1 MMTNNEII
9 KCLDKRQL
17 SVCDNLP
24 SEHWLSNKNNLLKF
38 YEWNTFFR
46 ENLDMYAEIYF
57 GFALYPYQHLEL
69 YELNKNT
76 LIDITGSRATAKTYI
91 IAIFAVCKASLYP
104 NSKIVICSAT
114 KGQSKLVVS
123 EKIKN
128 ELMSQSPMLCREI
141 KSIKDNQ
148 NDVIVYFRNGSTIKV
163 LPSSENARGNRSTV
177 TIYEE
182 NRMIDKFII
191 DSVISP
197 FAIIRPVP
205 YLKYEEYADLV
216 EEPTEVYISSAWYA
230 SHWMNTLIQ
239 DTYKAMLKG
248 EKQCVIGLDY
258 SVSLKHKIKTKN
270 QILKD
275 KRKFDPITFRIE
287 YNNEMIKENTS
298 AFFTYKMFTDNQRNK
313 KPLYPRFDVDVL
325 SRRKNPYSVS
335 KQQGEIR
342 ILSCDMAFAEGK
354 HNDNSIFTCMRL
366 IPESTTYTVQSE
378 GGTSKEISQGYRKI
392 VSYIESIQGG
402 DITKQAIRIKQL
414 YEDLSCD
421 YVVLDTRNG
430 GLACYDLLAKVMYDE
445 SRDKEYQ
452 PWVCINDDSIANRIK
467 TIGALPVLF
476 AINASQKLNS
486 EIANEMRIALTNN
499 MIDFLIPFNE
509 AVESTLTKIPE
520 YMSAIDV
527 DTQLFYEQ
535 PYLETQELINECVEL
550 TYERKEQTG
559 LIVISEQGANRK
571 DRYTSV
577 SYGVHFASLLEQDLL
592 SDNSD
597 YETCVFIN

>member
-1 MMTNNEII
+1 MTNNEII

-57 GFALYPYQHLEL
+57 GFVLYPYQHLEL

-205 YLKYEEYADLV
+205 YLKYEEYSDLV

-239 DTYKAMLKG
+239 DTYKAMLNG

-325 SRRKNPYSVS
+325 SKRKNPYSVS
-335 KQQGEIR
+335 KQQGEVR

-402 DITKQAIRIKQL
+402 DITRQAIRIKQL

-452 PWVCINDDSIANRIK
+452 PWVCMNDDSIANRIK

-486 EIANEMRIALTNN
+486 EIANEMRIALTSN

-592 SDNSD
+592 SDSSD
-597 YETCVFIN
+597 YESCVFIN

>member
-1 MMTNNEII
+1 MTNNEII

-535 PYLETQELINECVEL
+535 PYLETQELSNECVEL

-597 YETCVFIN
+597 YETCVFIY

>member
-1 MMTNNEII
+1 MTNNEII

-452 PWVCINDDSIANRIK
+452 PWVCMNDDSIANRIK

-597 YETCVFIN
+597 YDYVPLYN

>member
-1 MMTNNEII
+1 MTNNEII

-114 KGQSKLVVS
+114 KSQSKLVIS

-182 NRMIDKFII
+182 NRIIDKFII

-597 YETCVFIN
+597 YDYVPLFN

>member
-1 MMTNNEII
+1 MTNNEII

-402 DITKQAIRIKQL
+402 DITRQAIRIKQL

-452 PWVCINDDSIANRIK
+452 PWVCMNDDSIANRIK

-592 SDNSD
+592 SQSSD
-597 YETCVFIN
+597 YDYCCICN

>member
-1 MMTNNEII
+1 MTNNEII

-205 YLKYEEYADLV
+205 YLKYEEYSDLV

-402 DITKQAIRIKQL
+402 DITRQAIRIKQL
-414 YEDLSCD
+414 YEDLFCD

-452 PWVCINDDSIANRIK
+452 PWVCMNDDSIANRIK

-520 YMSAIDV
+520 YMSAIDI

>member
-1 MMTNNEII
+1 MTNNEII

-527 DTQLFYEQ
+527 DIQLFYEQ

-597 YETCVFIN
+597 YDYVPLFN

>member
-1 MMTNNEII
+1 MTNNEII

-452 PWVCINDDSIANRIK
+452 PWVCMNDDSIANRIK

-509 AVESTLTKIPE
+509 GVESTLTKIPE

-527 DTQLFYEQ
+527 DIQLFYEQ

-597 YETCVFIN
+597 YDYVPLFN

>member
-1 MMTNNEII
+1 MTNNEII

-69 YELNKNT
+69 YALNKNT

-402 DITKQAIRIKQL
+402 DITRQAIRIKQL

-452 PWVCINDDSIANRIK
+452 PWVCMNDDSIANRIK

>member
-1 MMTNNEII
+1 MTNNEII

-325 SRRKNPYSVS
+325 SRRKNSYSVS

-597 YETCVFIN
+597 YDYVPLFN

>member
-1 MMTNNEII
+1 MTNNEII
-9 KCLDKRQL
+9 KCLDERQL

-452 PWVCINDDSIANRIK
+452 PWVCMNDDSIANRIK

-527 DTQLFYEQ
+527 DIQLFYEQ

-597 YETCVFIN
+597 YDYVPLFN

>member
-1 MMTNNEII
+1 MTNNEII

-414 YEDLSCD
+414 YEDFYEYKKDKVKATTLRSYRRNILQLSEFYELKIKD
-421 YVVLDTRNG
+421 IKIEHYIAWRKRVGNLDSADKTKNG
-430 GLACYDLLAKVMYDE
+430 YYKLL
-445 SRDKEYQ
+445 
-452 PWVCINDDSIANRIK
+452 K
-467 TIGALPVLF
+467 TILNYGTKWHDFNFTSIYNRMEKFNNPNKPPKEMQFYTWEEFKQFISVIDDIKWKALFEVLF
-476 AINASQKLNS
+476 CLG
-486 EIANEMRIALTNN
+486 RT
-499 MIDFLIPFNE
+499 
-509 AVESTLTKIPE
+509 
-520 YMSAIDV
+520 
-527 DTQLFYEQ
+527 
-535 PYLETQELINECVEL
+535 
-550 TYERKEQTG
+550 
-559 LIVISEQGANRK
+559 
-571 DRYTSV
+571 
-577 SYGVHFASLLEQDLL
+577 
-592 SDNSD
+592 
-597 YETCVFIN
+597 

>member
-1 MMTNNEII
+1 MTNNEII

-205 YLKYEEYADLV
+205 YLKYEEYSDLV

-335 KQQGEIR
+335 KQQGEVR

-452 PWVCINDDSIANRIK
+452 PWVCMNDDNIANRIK

>member
-1 MMTNNEII
+1 MTNNEII

-452 PWVCINDDSIANRIK
+452 PWVCMNDDSIANRIK

>member
-1 MMTNNEII
+1 MTNNEII

-258 SVSLKHKIKTKN
+258 SVSLKHKIKTKH

-520 YMSAIDV
+520 YMSAVDV

>member
-1 MMTNNEII
+1 MTNNEII

-592 SDNSD
+592 SDTSD

>member
-1 MMTNNEII
+1 MTNNEII

-182 NRMIDKFII
+182 HRMIDKFII

-335 KQQGEIR
+335 KQQSEIR

>member
-1 MMTNNEII
+1 MTNNEII

-402 DITKQAIRIKQL
+402 DITRQAIRIKQL

-452 PWVCINDDSIANRIK
+452 PWVCMNDDSIANRIK

>member
-1 MMTNNEII
+1 MTNNEII

-258 SVSLKHKIKTKN
+258 SISLKHKIKTKN

-402 DITKQAIRIKQL
+402 DITRQAIRIKQL

-452 PWVCINDDSIANRIK
+452 PWVCMNDDSIANRIK

-597 YETCVFIN
+597 YDYVPLFN

>member
-1 MMTNNEII
+1 MTNNEII

-298 AFFTYKMFTDNQRNK
+298 AFFTYKMFTDNKKKK

-402 DITKQAIRIKQL
+402 DITRQAIRIKQL

-452 PWVCINDDSIANRIK
+452 PWVCMNDDSIANRIK

-486 EIANEMRIALTNN
+486 EIAKEMRIALTNN

-597 YETCVFIN
+597 YDYVPLFN

>member
-1 MMTNNEII
+1 MTNNEII

-325 SRRKNPYSVS
+325 SKRKNPYSVS

-402 DITKQAIRIKQL
+402 DITRQAIRIKQL

-452 PWVCINDDSIANRIK
+452 PWVCMNDDSIANRIK

-527 DTQLFYEQ
+527 DIQLFYEQ

-597 YETCVFIN
+597 YDYIPLFN

>member
-1 MMTNNEII
+1 MTNNEII

-114 KGQSKLVVS
+114 KSQSKLVIS

-298 AFFTYKMFTDNQRNK
+298 AFFTYKMFIDNQRNK

-402 DITKQAIRIKQL
+402 DITRQAIRIKQL

-452 PWVCINDDSIANRIK
+452 PWVCMNDDSIANRIK

-597 YETCVFIN
+597 YDYVPLFN

>member
-1 MMTNNEII
+1 MTNNEII

-597 YETCVFIN
+597 YETCVFIH

>member
-1 MMTNNEII
+1 MTNNEII

-325 SRRKNPYSVS
+325 SKRKNPYSVS

-597 YETCVFIN
+597 YDYIPLFN

>member
-1 MMTNNEII
+1 MTNNEII

-205 YLKYEEYADLV
+205 YLKYEEYSDLV

-402 DITKQAIRIKQL
+402 DITRQAIRIKQL

-452 PWVCINDDSIANRIK
+452 PWVCMNDDSIANRIK

-559 LIVISEQGANRK
+559 IIVISEQGANRK

-597 YETCVFIN
+597 YDYVPLYN

>member
-1 MMTNNEII
+1 MTNNEII

-452 PWVCINDDSIANRIK
+452 PWVCMNDDSIANRIK

-527 DTQLFYEQ
+527 DIQLFYEQ

>member
-1 MMTNNEII
+1 MTNNEII

-128 ELMSQSPMLCREI
+128 ELMSQSPMLCGEI

-275 KRKFDPITFRIE
+275 KRNFDPITFRIE

-402 DITKQAIRIKQL
+402 DITRQAIRIKQL

-452 PWVCINDDSIANRIK
+452 PWVCMNDDSIANRIK

-597 YETCVFIN
+597 YDYVPLFN

>member
-1 MMTNNEII
+1 MTNNEII

-205 YLKYEEYADLV
+205 YLKYEEYSDLV

-335 KQQGEIR
+335 KQQGEVR

-452 PWVCINDDSIANRIK
+452 PWVCMNDDSIANRIK

>member
-1 MMTNNEII
+1 MTNNEII

-402 DITKQAIRIKQL
+402 DITRQAIRIKQL

-597 YETCVFIN
+597 YDYVPLYN

>member
-1 MMTNNEII
+1 MTNNEII

-205 YLKYEEYADLV
+205 YLKYEEYSDLV

-527 DTQLFYEQ
+527 DIQLFYEQ

>member
-1 MMTNNEII
+1 MTNNEII

-325 SRRKNPYSVS
+325 SKRKNPYSVS

-402 DITKQAIRIKQL
+402 DITRQAIRIKQL

-597 YETCVFIN
+597 YDYIPLFN